1 MTVADARQPRRRW
14 AVDRQQLLI
23 LVAASVMIGSF
34 ALFILWPKHRELA
47 GLDRAVRQQRRLL
60 SQRVTASQQGM
71 LVSARIPGL
80 RKAQARIRKRL
91 PRGPQVA
98 DFLRMMNAALAEIP
112 AVRHE
117 VTRSGTAETG
127 STPSVPLSLRL
138 EGPFEAVYRSLCA
151 IERLERLIRFRDVR
165 VSRAKT
171 DGEVRAEA
179 ELLIYYLPQ
188 EEPAGDE
195 NPGDPPAASRRT
207 APSRREK
214 QETS

>member
-1 MTVADARQPRRRW
+1 VGNTRPPHRCW

-23 LVAASVMIGSF
+23 LVAASVMVGSF

-47 GLDRAVRQQRRLL
+47 GLDQAVCRQRRLV
-60 SQRVTASQQGM
+60 SQRMAASQQGM

-80 RKAQARIRKRL
+80 RKVQGRVQKRL

-98 DFLRMMNAALAEIP
+98 DFLQRMNAALAEIP

-117 VTRSGTAETG
+117 VTRSGAAET
-127 STPSVPLSLRL
+127 SPTPSVPLSLRL
-138 EGPFEAVYRSLCA
+138 EGPFEAVYQGLGA
-151 IERLERLIRFRDVR
+151 IERLERLSRFRQLR
-165 VSRAKT
+165 VSRAET

-179 ELLIYYLPQ
+179 ELLIYYLP
-188 EEPAGDE
+188 EDGPAGEAD
-195 NPGDPPAASRRT
+195 PGQPPATSPRA
-207 APSRREK
+207 APSRKEK